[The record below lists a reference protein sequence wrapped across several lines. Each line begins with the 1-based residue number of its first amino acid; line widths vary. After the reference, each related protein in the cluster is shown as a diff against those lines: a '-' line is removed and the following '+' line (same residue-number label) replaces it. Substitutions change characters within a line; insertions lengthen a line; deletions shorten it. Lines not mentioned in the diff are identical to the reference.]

1 MPPRLD
7 SSWLDIG
14 VGENKT
20 FIIRDHGQLG
30 HILSELPDPGH
41 QYPKLL
47 VFLGDRIKDIALQKL
62 FPNNN
67 IRRSRP
73 TASIGLRIDNSSVR
87 LKEPCLFVDGGVGPW
102 NPIPCQ
108 VQAGVRDYPIAWRA
122 TSAEAAIQLIYTRL
136 VFLFADV
143 ICIFADDFLSI
154 QSVAQFLID
163 CASLRSA
170 SSLPVRPRI
179 IVISSDSRVNEF
191 YQEFLK
197 GDQKQVIDSF
207 PVVKLIYV
215 DCSMESA
222 FRDRLHASI
231 RAQVEDVQEARY
243 DHGAYFSGL
252 HLHGLFD
259 LAVKHLSSNNSSPF
273 NFVKATREGNPVPR
287 GLGYNIS
294 HYFKVGNQ
302 GGCCLDTLVSSTAS
316 ALLMNHYV
324 GTVCK
329 WSGLADPIL
338 PFPTGG
344 GPNNCLVLEPRAV
357 FRTLYLPSFT
367 RGINHGPKFTT
378 PIRDII
384 NKVESEFVN
393 QFFFVVSVGKS
404 TADHR
409 QDQLLAMSHELGRVQ
424 SDRICLYCL
433 VRSAQHSQ
441 ACHHAL
447 CDQCA
452 QTFGHAAADAEHQ
465 FTISM
470 CLLCLSRAN
479 LVIDV
484 LPPTMNPTILA
495 IDGGGVRGGI
505 PLEYLLLIQEY
516 LGPQCRILDLVD
528 LSVGSSSGGSISQ
541 FPLIP

>member
-1 MPPRLD
+1 MACSAIPQTKYCAINFTMPPRLD
-7 SSWLDIG
+7 SSWLDVG

-47 VFLGDRIKDIALQKL
+47 VFLGNRMKDIALQKL
-62 FPNNN
+62 FPDNN
-67 IRRSRP
+67 IRRSRS
-73 TASIGLRIDNSSVR
+73 TASIGLRVDNSSVG

-102 NPIPCQ
+102 SPIPCQ
-108 VQAGVRDYPIAWRA
+108 VQAGVQDYPIAWRA
-122 TSAEAAIQLIYTRL
+122 SSAEAAIRNIYARL

-143 ICIFADDFLSI
+143 ICIFADDFSSI

-191 YQEFLK
+191 HQEFRK

-215 DCSMESA
+215 DRSMESA
-222 FRDRLHASI
+222 FRDRLCALM

-243 DHGAYFSGL
+243 DHGAYFNGL

-259 LAVKHLSSNNSSPF
+259 QAVKHLSSNNRSPF
-273 NFVKATREGNPVPR
+273 NFVKAIREGNPVPR

-302 GGCCLDTLVSSTAS
+302 GGCCLNTLVSSTAS

-329 WSGLADPIL
+329 W
-338 PFPTGG
+338 PFFG
-344 GPNNCLVLEPRAV
+344 GPHP
-357 FRTLYLPSFT
+357 
-367 RGINHGPKFTT
+367 
-378 PIRDII
+378 
-384 NKVESEFVN
+384 
-393 QFFFVVSVGKS
+393 
-404 TADHR
+404 
-409 QDQLLAMSHELGRVQ
+409 
-424 SDRICLYCL
+424 
-433 VRSAQHSQ
+433 
-441 ACHHAL
+441 
-447 CDQCA
+447 
-452 QTFGHAAADAEHQ
+452 
-465 FTISM
+465 
-470 CLLCLSRAN
+470 
-479 LVIDV
+479 
-484 LPPTMNPTILA
+484 
-495 IDGGGVRGGI
+495 
-505 PLEYLLLIQEY
+505 
-516 LGPQCRILDLVD
+516 
-528 LSVGSSSGGSISQ
+528 SISPQ
-541 FPLIP
+541 VGPNSCQCWNREPSSVHYIFHPSPAESTMDRSLVYQYVI